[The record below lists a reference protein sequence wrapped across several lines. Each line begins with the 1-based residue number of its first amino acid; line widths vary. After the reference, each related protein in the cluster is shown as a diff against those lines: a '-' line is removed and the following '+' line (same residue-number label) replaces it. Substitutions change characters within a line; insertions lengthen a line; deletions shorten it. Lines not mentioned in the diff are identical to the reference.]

1 MRLGG
6 YLPIR
11 ELLLYPR
18 NQSMDLER
26 LRSRAVQGSSKDQ
39 YCLGIAYDYGLGVNR
54 DCHKALHFYLKI
66 ADLGGS
72 DDDSLLSEALESI
85 SNGYGRMTMA
95 KYRKAASEKLLKL
108 LKNPR
113 DKAQLHKDSPA
124 DQDAVVF
131 WYEIKAEEGDKDAQ
145 YSMGLLYGKQAENAS
160 RAFSWF
166 KKAALQ
172 GDAGA
177 QYELG
182 KCFSKGLGCEPSRE
196 QSLYW
201 YEQAAANGDTSA
213 QSFLA
218 EKYMKLGASQMP
230 LARYLVRKLAEQG
243 DTHYQALLGDMLCNG
258 DGGSVDLQEAFAWY
272 ATCEAGWTDLPR
284 AKQLRFVAAQMTAG
298 QRKDAKMLAEEY
310 LAKYVA
316 L

>member
-18 NQSMDLER
+18 SQAMDLDG
-26 LRSRAVQGSSKDQ
+26 LRSRAAQGSIKDQ
-39 YCLGIAYDYGLGVNR
+39 YCLGVAYDYGLGVER
-54 DCHKALHFYLKI
+54 DYHKALHFYLKI
-66 ADLGGS
+66 ADPSGS
-72 DDDSLLSEALESI
+72 DDGSLLSEALESI

-95 KYRKAASEKLLKL
+95 QYRKAASEKLLKL

-113 DKAQLHKDSPA
+113 GQVQLHKDSPA

-131 WYEIKAEEGDKDAQ
+131 WYEIKAEEGDMDAQ

-160 RAFSWF
+160 RAFFWF

-201 YEQAAANGDTSA
+201 YEQAAAQGYMSA

-218 EKYMKLGASQMP
+218 DKYMKLGASRMP
-230 LARYLVRKLAEQG
+230 LARYWARKLAEQG
-243 DTHYQALLGDMLCNG
+243 DTQYQALLGDMLRDG
-258 DGGSVDLQEAFAWY
+258 DGGPVDLQEAFAWY

-284 AKQLRFVAAQMTAG
+284 AKQLRLVAEQMTAA
-298 QRKDAKMLAEEY
+298 QRKDAWKLAEEY
-310 LAKYVA
+310 RTKYVQ